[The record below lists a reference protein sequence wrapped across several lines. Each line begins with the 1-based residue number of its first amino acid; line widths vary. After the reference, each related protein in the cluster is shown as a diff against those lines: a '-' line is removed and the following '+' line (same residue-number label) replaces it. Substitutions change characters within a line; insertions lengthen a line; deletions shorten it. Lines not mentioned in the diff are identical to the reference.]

1 MDRYFVTGIG
11 TGVGKTLVAAVLT
24 EALKADYWKPVQS
37 GSLDHTDAHQV
48 RDLISND
55 KTVIHEEAY
64 KLTTPMS
71 PHAAADIE
79 EVEIDIEKIN
89 RPDTENDLVIE
100 GAGGLLVPLND
111 KHTIADLID
120 PEDYVIV
127 VSSGYLGSINHT
139 LLTLQY
145 LEDKGLN
152 CIGVVY
158 NQIELPGTIEIIE
171 KIGDIPTLAVLEE
184 EKEISRETVRR
195 LAEIFAAKLPEL

>member
-11 TGVGKTLVAAVLT
+11 TEIGKTFVAAVLT

-37 GSLDHTDAHQV
+37 GSLDRTDSHTV
-48 RDLISND
+48 ESLISND
-55 KTVIHEEAY
+55 RTVIHEEAY

-71 PHAAADIE
+71 PHAAAAIEDIQ
-79 EVEIDIEKIN
+79 IDMDKIQ
-89 RPDTENDLVIE
+89 RPETENDMVIE
-100 GAGGLLVPLND
+100 GAGGLLVPLNE

-127 VSSGYLGSINHT
+127 VSKGYLGNINHT

-171 KIGDIPTLAVLEE
+171 KIGDVPTLAVIEE
-184 EKEISRETVRR
+184 EKEITKETVKR